1 METGNKRDEELV
13 SMAKSG
19 DRGAF
24 EMLYERYKNR
34 VYGFSLRMLRVR
46 ADAEEVVAETF
57 LSVFEN
63 INRFDESM
71 SFPSWLFTIARNKC
85 LDTIRKRK
93 KFVLFSMFSSNKEG
107 KGIEEKIAGEN
118 KRADENID
126 EAEIAEMVRAALA
139 ILPFEQRTAIV
150 LREYEGMSYKEI
162 ADAMD
167 CSINKVKILLFRA
180 REALSKHLGPVLKE
194 MGI

>member
-1 METGNKRDEELV
+1 MEARNERDEELV
-13 SMAKSG
+13 AMAKNG

-63 INRFDESM
+63 IYRFDEKM

-93 KFVLFSMFSSNKEG
+93 KFVLFSIFSSNKED
-107 KGIEEKIAGEN
+107 KGIEETIAGEN
-118 KRADENID
+118 KGADENID
-126 EAEIAEMVRAALA
+126 EAEIAEAVRAALSL
-139 ILPFEQRTAIV
+139 LPFEQRTAIV
-150 LREYEGMSYKEI
+150 LREYERMSYKEI
-162 ADAMD
+162 ADTMD

-180 REALSKHLGPVLKE
+180 REALSRHLGPVLKE